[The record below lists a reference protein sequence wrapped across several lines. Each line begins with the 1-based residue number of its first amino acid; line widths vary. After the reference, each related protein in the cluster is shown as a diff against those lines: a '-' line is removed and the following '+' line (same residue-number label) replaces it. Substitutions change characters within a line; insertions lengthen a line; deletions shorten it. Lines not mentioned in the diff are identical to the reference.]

1 MVREMVREMLEASG
15 FTVFA
20 AAGPKAAIGLFADK
34 SLRID
39 LLVSDVV
46 MPDMN
51 GPELYEQL
59 VMKIPGLK
67 VIYISGY
74 PLTTGKRGDS
84 ACRGAVVSAEAL
96 YCRSLAGED
105 PAGVVGVLS

>member
-1 MVREMVREMLEASG
+1 
-15 FTVFA
+15 
-20 AAGPKAAIGLFADK
+20 
-34 SLRID
+34 
-39 LLVSDVV
+39 LVSDVV

-74 PLTTGKRGDS
+74 PITTGKRGL
-84 ACRGAVVSAEAL
+84 AHAEELLFLQKPFTAEAL
-96 YCRSLAGED
+96 LERILQ
-105 PAGVVGVLS
+105 VL